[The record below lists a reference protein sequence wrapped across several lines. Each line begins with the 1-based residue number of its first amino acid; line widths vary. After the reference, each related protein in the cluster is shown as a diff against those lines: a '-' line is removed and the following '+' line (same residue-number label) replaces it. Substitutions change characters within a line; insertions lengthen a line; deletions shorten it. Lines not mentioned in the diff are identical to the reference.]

1 MILFVFEGVKREP
14 DLFRTI
20 QRLYFSNREEQI
32 VCSYNNNIYQLY
44 KDLQEYDGDGD
55 IVSLLM
61 EKFASQKDNPLK
73 DIDKSADIS
82 EIYLFFDYDFHNR
95 NLSLE
100 EINRQVKEM
109 LETFDNETEYGKL
122 YIDYPMV
129 ESIRY
134 TKFLPDAN
142 YWTYTISRTDCN
154 RFKGLSAEFSAYRSF
169 DFILLTENREPT
181 EEEIEEVKQNWVYLK
196 EQNVSKANYLCNG
209 ENGIPASK
217 DDILQDKIFDSQIEK
232 YVNTEE
238 CKVAVLNAFP
248 LFIYDYF
255 K

>member
-1 MILFVFEGVKREP
+1 MILFVFEGNKREP
-14 DLFRTI
+14 DLFRSI
-20 QRLYFSNREEQI
+20 QRLYFPNKEEQI

-44 KDLQEYDGDGD
+44 KDLKEYDGDGD

-61 EKFASQKDNPLK
+61 EKFNGRDDNPLK
-73 DIDKSADIS
+73 NIDAAADIS
-82 EIYLFFDYDFHNR
+82 EIYLFFDYDFHNK

-100 EINRQVKEM
+100 EINKQVQEM
-109 LETFDNETEYGKL
+109 LETFDNETDNGKL

-134 TKFLPDAN
+134 TKKLPDSN
-142 YWTYTISRTDCN
+142 YWTYAISREDCSK
-154 RFKGLSAEFSAYRSF
+154 FKGLSADFSAYSSF

-181 EEEIEEVKQNWVYLK
+181 EDEVSVVKQNWTYLK
-196 EQNVSKANYLCNG
+196 EQNVSKANFLCKGVNTM
-209 ENGIPASK
+209 PACK
-217 DDILQDKIFDSQIEK
+217 DDILQDKIFEAQLAK

-238 CKVAVLNAFP
+238 CKVSVLNAFP
-248 LFIYDYF
+248 IFLYDYF

>member
-20 QRLYFSNREEQI
+20 QRLYFANRDEQI

-61 EKFASQKDNPLK
+61 EKFAGQADNPLK
-73 DIDKSADIS
+73 DIDASADIS

-109 LETFDNETEYGKL
+109 LETFNNETEFGRL

-134 TKFLPDAN
+134 TKQLPDAN
-142 YWTYTISRTDCN
+142 YWTYSVTRSECGK
-154 RFKGLSAEFSAYRSF
+154 FKGVSADFSAYDSF
-169 DFILLTENREPT
+169 DFILLKDHREPT
-181 EEEIEEVKQNWVYLK
+181 EEETKEIKQNWEYLK
-196 EQNVSKANYLCNG
+196 EMN
-209 ENGIPASK
+209 
-217 DDILQDKIFDSQIEK
+217 DDTCFLKLSSRGRAGKIFQKSFPPA
-232 YVNTEE
+232 YVREFLRNP
-238 CKVAVLNAFP
+238 CHQCHPSFLSKLLSYRNQV
-248 LFIYDYF
+248 I
-255 K
+255 

>member
-73 DIDKSADIS
+73 GIDRSADIS

-109 LETFDNETEYGKL
+109 LETFNNETEYGKL
-122 YIDYPMV
+122 YIDCPMV

-142 YWTYTISRTDCN
+142 YCTYTISRTDCS
-154 RFKGLSAEFSAYRSF
+154 RFKGLSAEFSAYQSF

-181 EEEIEEVKQNWVYLK
+181 EDEIEEVKQNWVYLK
-196 EQNVSKANYLCNG
+196 EQNVSKANFLCNG

-217 DDILQDKIFDSQIEK
+217 DDILQGSTPVFSI
-232 YVNTEE
+232 VT
-238 CKVAVLNAFP
+238 
-248 LFIYDYF
+248 
-255 K
+255 

>member
-73 DIDKSADIS
+73 GIDRSADIS

-109 LETFDNETEYGKL
+109 LETFNNETEYGKL

-134 TKFLPDAN
+134 TKFCRMQ
-142 YWTYTISRTDCN
+142 TIGPIRYPVLIAA
-154 RFKGLSAEFSAYRSF
+154 GLRDYQQNSQPIKVSILSF
-169 DFILLTENREPT
+169 
-181 EEEIEEVKQNWVYLK
+181 
-196 EQNVSKANYLCNG
+196 
-209 ENGIPASK
+209 
-217 DDILQDKIFDSQIEK
+217 
-232 YVNTEE
+232 
-238 CKVAVLNAFP
+238 
-248 LFIYDYF
+248 
-255 K
+255 

>member
-73 DIDKSADIS
+73 DIDRSADIS

-122 YIDYPMV
+122 YIDYTMV

-142 YWTYTISRTDCN
+142 YWTYTISRTDCS
-154 RFKGLSAEFSAYRSF
+154 RFKGLSGSLA
-169 DFILLTENREPT
+169 
-181 EEEIEEVKQNWVYLK
+181 
-196 EQNVSKANYLCNG
+196 KACG
-209 ENGIPASK
+209 
-217 DDILQDKIFDSQIEK
+217 
-232 YVNTEE
+232 
-238 CKVAVLNAFP
+238 
-248 LFIYDYF
+248 
-255 K
+255 

>member
-20 QRLYFSNREEQI
+20 QRLYFANRDEQI

-61 EKFASQKDNPLK
+61 EKFAGQADNPLK
-73 DIDKSADIS
+73 DIDASADIS

-109 LETFDNETEYGKL
+109 LETFNNETEFGRL

-134 TKFLPDAN
+134 TKQLPDAN
-142 YWTYTISRTDCN
+142 YWTYSVTRSECGK
-154 RFKGLSAEFSAYRSF
+154 FKGVSADFSAYDSF
-169 DFILLTENREPT
+169 DFILQKDHREPT
-181 EEEIEEVKQNWVYLK
+181 EEETKEIKQNWEYLK
-196 EQNVSKANYLCNG
+196 EMNVGKANYLCKGKNTM
-209 ENGIPASK
+209 PASK
-217 DDILQDKIFDSQIEK
+217 EDILQDKIFNSQLEQ
-232 YVNTEE
+232 YVNTED

-248 LFIYDYF
+248 IFLFDYF